1 MEQYSFTYSDLSGRG
16 TEERNKTGGFMFD
29 GQNMWVKN
37 GVLYFAEAHCSGR
50 TMSVVAAYDLEKGMP
65 LVFRELEGSHIVA
78 VKKELDRGR
87 VMVLVNPM
95 NYEPLQLVELDAE
108 TLDVVGVT
116 ELELPHEYMS
126 RVDYNDYGNYLFET
140 DLTDDGVLVM
150 YPDVFSET
158 QLREQ
163 EERSLILALYDRR
176 TGDMTWRARL
186 LLDVE
191 YDVYG
196 VKIGHVNQ

>member
-1 MEQYSFTYSDLSGRG
+1 MKY
-16 TEERNKTGGFMFD
+16 
-29 GQNMWVKN
+29 
-37 GVLYFAEAHCSGR
+37 LYFFSKIL
-50 TMSVVAAYDLEKGMP
+50 SVNLTED
-65 LVFRELEGSHIVA
+65 
-78 VKKELDRGR
+78 
-87 VMVLVNPM
+87 
-95 NYEPLQLVELDAE
+95 QLVELDAE